1 MVTNMKKRSYGQ
13 YCGLARAMEILE
25 GRWALLIIRDLLVA
39 PKRYTDL
46 RNGLPRIPTNVLADR
61 LRELELAG
69 VIRRRALPLPAGS
82 VVYELTEYGR
92 ELDGIVLALGRWGAR
107 LLDEPAA
114 DEVITADSLIM
125 ALRSTFQ
132 VAAAGSLEA
141 GFELRLGEV
150 VVHALVVGGTLE
162 VAEGA
167 LPGAD
172 LVITAGPELRALMA
186 GEVSPREALASGSVQ
201 LEGDEGLFARFAE
214 LFRIA

>member
-150 VVHALVVGGTLE
+150 VVHALIGGGTLE